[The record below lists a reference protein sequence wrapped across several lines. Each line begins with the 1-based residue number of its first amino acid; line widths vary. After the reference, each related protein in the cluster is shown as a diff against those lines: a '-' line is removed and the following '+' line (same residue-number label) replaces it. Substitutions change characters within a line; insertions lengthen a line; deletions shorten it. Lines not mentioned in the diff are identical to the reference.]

1 MFIPIQLSVSLN
13 YKKIRA
19 KVVGIA
25 MFCAF
30 FFSKPEQGQPR
41 SMDFYQQHEMYM
53 WEGIENR
60 DEEERKKGEY

>member
-1 MFIPIQLSVSLN
+1 
-13 YKKIRA
+13 
-19 KVVGIA
+19 
-25 MFCAF
+25 MFCAL

-60 DEEERKKGEY
+60 DKEERKKGEY